1 MLQYMPVNTQKCTYP
16 CKCPAYRVEYG
27 QVNLPYEP
35 SNKSARRQYGLQ
47 FIEEQLKIR
56 WEEGYMKPFKLPVN
70 EDNSRVPGYYAKIK
84 HPMDMGTVLKRLEHN
99 YYDSYDA
106 CFRDMNLV
114 VENCKFFHH
123 PSTNNVF
130 LAKQLGSAINEIS
143 QFVKG
148 NKEACKK
155 LVPMEI
161 APFSPK
167 RTGSKARSM
176 STSEGTNN
184 SQSALT
190 QATRVTRS
198 NSSPAFGTDE
208 KKTLRTNDF
217 RLLLAGKQKT
227 ADQNVPLAEIHQV
240 PPLLPAIQAEP
251 VHRPSKPDLVSPKL
265 APAKVP
271 SVAAKKLEKLRQ
283 EKEEWMK
290 YMRERDRERS
300 EKLRLEIE
308 RDREERIAEFERLEY
323 LRLMYNAGYPPLIE
337 PKLGYDRVI
346 MVNTGYDPYSWR
358 NCFDE

>member
-143 QFVKG
+143 QFVKAP
-148 NKEACKK
+148 KE
-155 LVPMEI
+155 LV
-161 APFSPK
+161 
-167 RTGSKARSM
+167 RR
-176 STSEGTNN
+176 
-184 SQSALT
+184 Q
-190 QATRVTRS
+190 
-198 NSSPAFGTDE
+198 DE